1 MMDYTIFGESHGPA
15 VGVLLRDV
23 PPGLPVDEE
32 FICRQLLRRAP
43 QDPLSTARH
52 EPDQVEVLS
61 GVYQGVTT
69 GMPVCLLLRN
79 RDVRSADYDAL
90 RHTPRPSHADYTAW
104 VQSGGRNDPRGG
116 GAFSGRLTAP
126 LVAAGALA
134 KSWLNLQDIEV
145 NAQVIDENALR
156 QRAEAA
162 RQTGDSVGG
171 QVRCIVTGLP
181 AGWGGPDWRET
192 VESEIARHVFA
203 IPGVKA
209 VAFGAGEEFAVLR
222 GSQAN
227 DPWRTDGRRVWS
239 ATNHSGG
246 INGGI
251 TNGMPVEF
259 TVTFR
264 PTPSI
269 AQPQETIDLET
280 MTNTKITI
288 GGRHDACIA
297 LRAPVV
303 VESAAA
309 LALWRLK
316 GADGGGELDDL
327 RGQLDI
333 LDTEL
338 TTLFVQRQSISRRI
352 GAYKREHHLPVQDAG
367 REEQVL
373 HTRGDLAP
381 ERRQQVERLA
391 GRTVAQL
398 FSGGEECFRHWE
410 TAALQALCAG
420 EDCVLATGG
429 GAVLRPENRAL
440 LRRSGVVFWL
450 DRPVADIERT
460 LERANRPLLAGGGS
474 LETLRRQREALY
486 RICADYAIRENTA
499 QAAAEAIAAIWRK
512 QT

>member
-1 MMDYTIFGESHGPA
+1 M
-15 VGVLLRDV
+15 
-23 PPGLPVDEE
+23 
-32 FICRQLLRRAP
+32 
-43 QDPLSTARH
+43 
-52 EPDQVEVLS
+52 
-61 GVYQGVTT
+61 
-69 GMPVCLLLRN
+69 
-79 RDVRSADYDAL
+79 
-90 RHTPRPSHADYTAW
+90 
-104 VQSGGRNDPRGG
+104 
-116 GAFSGRLTAP
+116 
-126 LVAAGALA
+126 
-134 KSWLNLQDIEV
+134 
-145 NAQVIDENALR
+145 
-156 QRAEAA
+156 
-162 RQTGDSVGG
+162 GG

-209 VAFGAGEEFAVLR
+209 VAFGAGEEFAALR

-239 ATNHSGG
+239 VTNHSGG

-338 TTLFVQRQSISRRI
+338 TALFVRRQSISRQI

-373 HTRGDLAP
+373 HTRGDLVP
-381 ERRQQVERLA
+381 ERRQQVERLF
-391 GRTVAQL
+391 RL
-398 FSGGEECFRHWE
+398 LMELSREE
-410 TAALQALCAG
+410 QA
-420 EDCVLATGG
+420 
-429 GAVLRPENRAL
+429 
-440 LRRSGVVFWL
+440 
-450 DRPVADIERT
+450 
-460 LERANRPLLAGGGS
+460 
-474 LETLRRQREALY
+474 
-486 RICADYAIRENTA
+486 
-499 QAAAEAIAAIWRK
+499 
-512 QT
+512 

>member
-79 RDVRSADYDAL
+79 RDARSADYDAL

-134 KSWLNLQDIEV
+134 KSWLKLQDIKV
-145 NAQVIDENALR
+145 NAQVIDEDALR
-156 QRAEAA
+156 QRAEEA

-209 VAFGAGEEFAVLR
+209 VAFGAGEELAALR

-239 ATNHSGG
+239 VTNHSGG

-251 TNGMPVEF
+251 TNGMPV
-259 TVTFR
+259 VFR
-264 PTPSI
+264 TAVKPTPSI
-269 AQPQETIDLET
+269 YKEQETVDYIAKQDAPLS
-280 MTNTKITI
+280 IQ
-288 GGRHDACIA
+288 GRHDPCIVP
-297 LRAPVV
+297 RAAIVQTC
-303 VESAAA
+303 AAA
-309 LALWRLK
+309 LA
-316 GADGGGELDDL
+316 
-327 RGQLDI
+327 
-333 LDTEL
+333 
-338 TTLFVQRQSISRRI
+338 V
-352 GAYKREHHLPVQDAG
+352 
-367 REEQVL
+367 
-373 HTRGDLAP
+373 GDLMTARYGTAWM
-381 ERRQQVERLA
+381 ERP
-391 GRTVAQL
+391 
-398 FSGGEECFRHWE
+398 
-410 TAALQALCAG
+410 
-420 EDCVLATGG
+420 TGY
-429 GAVLRPENRAL
+429 
-440 LRRSGVVFWL
+440 RREGL
-450 DRPVADIERT
+450 
-460 LERANRPLLAGGGS
+460 
-474 LETLRRQREALY
+474 
-486 RICADYAIRENTA
+486 
-499 QAAAEAIAAIWRK
+499 
-512 QT
+512 